1 MHVREVFVQ
10 YNVPMD
16 YVTLAVFVWN
26 FGTVA
31 MICIFWKGPLIL
43 QQAFLIISSALLA
56 VTVIK
61 YVPDWTLWLLLA
73 VMCLWGKSTFRYNCM
88 KRHEH
93 DKNCQIT
100 HTHIQE
106 IRSSSC
112 VQYFT
117 AFIHSLPFFL
127 WQNTSVDNIM

>member
-100 HTHIQE
+100 HTHTFM
-106 IRSSSC
+106 RSEVHLVCNILLLS
-112 VQYFT
+112 YI
-117 AFIHSLPFFL
+117 AYHFFCGRIL
-127 WQNTSVDNIM
+127 QLTI